1 MHGQRLSISIN
12 SCRVCHMRE
21 RESFIFRPAEE
32 ADLEF
37 ISNLSAHV
45 FSRYGRYEKIVPAWF
60 KEPAVITEVIAQK
73 SDALGFAMLV
83 LQRKV
88 FSHREAHLL
97 AIGISVEHQRR
108 GVGTALLEHME
119 DIAREYNAVEM
130 NLWTAVDNE
139 PALAFFHK
147 AGFEIERFEN
157 GYYPKGQAALSMSK
171 RLEDT

>member
-1 MHGQRLSISIN
+1 MY
-12 SCRVCHMRE
+12 E
-21 RESFIFRPAEE
+21 TESFIFRPAEE

-60 KEPAVITEVIAQK
+60 KEPTVITEVITQR
-73 SDALGFAMLV
+73 SGALGFAMLV
-83 LQRKV
+83 LERRKV

-97 AIGISVEHQRR
+97 AIGISVEHQRK

-119 DIAREYNAVEM
+119 EIARKYNAVEM

>member
-1 MHGQRLSISIN
+1 
-12 SCRVCHMRE
+12 MRE

-60 KEPAVITEVIAQK
+60 KEPAVITEVITQK
-73 SDALGFAMLV
+73 STTLGFAMLV
-83 LQRKV
+83 LEPRRV
-88 FSHREAHLL
+88 FGHREAHLL

-119 DIAREYNAVEM
+119 KIALKYNAVEM

-139 PALAFFHK
+139 PALSFFHK
-147 AGFEIERFEN
+147 AGFEIKRFEN
-157 GYYPKGQAALSMSK
+157 GYYPKGQAALSMTK